1 MEEYTLNDK
10 NVCGLNSG
18 NINFGVHL
26 GGVSPPPA
34 VAASKQRETQK
45 VISPF

>member
-1 MEEYTLNDK
+1 MEESTLNDK
-10 NVCGLNSG
+10 NVCGLSSG

-26 GGVSPPPA
+26 GGVSPPSA
-34 VAASKQRETQK
+34 VTASKHRETQK